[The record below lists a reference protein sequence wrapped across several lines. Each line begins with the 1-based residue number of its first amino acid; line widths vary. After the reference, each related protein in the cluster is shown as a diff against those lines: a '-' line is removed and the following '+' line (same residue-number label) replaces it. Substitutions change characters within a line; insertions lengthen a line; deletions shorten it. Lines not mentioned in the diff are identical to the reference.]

1 MTSLCGVCRELSRI
15 DRFLRTNSELNAVH
29 FDRKSSFNAFLRPFD
44 QRVRKAVESPLKCV
58 QNLWLFLQNKD
69 EKTRQE
75 FAERVNEIVAKVGAD
90 IAPNALPRLLV
101 ALFRCQ
107 TPGAQQSPFRA
118 LAVALLCAS
127 PLIHVTDV
135 FLFCA
140 LIGRKGI
147 SSSRAVR
154 HALRRFYGRDFDD
167 LHVETMLV
175 FGQQFVVSKDWS
187 HRDVIRVAHIP
198 STDRVTR
205 LLLRIDDDCDDTL
218 TTAERRIR
226 VLRSPES
233 RLEDVLSALETTLL
247 PPDLWM
253 RALNTKWS
261 RNAYVWRRLLEALPE
276 DRFLAAI
283 PQTISRFPNN
293 RLLRRTLATRLAAIA
308 STDSCFARQL
318 SLYYCEKNHLKIDVN
333 FMHRLRRALVSIAT
347 PDRRLRPLLVHIDPH
362 LDTQRKYL
370 AALQTK
376 GRRKADLLDAMT
388 IKDFLQVFAQ
398 SFHCFARVGGHFTR
412 WESADTPTDA
422 DFAFADTPSEW
433 RDCAVVW
440 FAADAALENL
450 ESLALSS
457 DRKLIVFS
465 LNKRKE
471 SFGFFRT
478 NVLVVNG
485 MDARAEPLI
494 AHFLFGEPEV
504 NSCIVNKC

>member
-1 MTSLCGVCRELSRI
+1 
-15 DRFLRTNSELNAVH
+15 
-29 FDRKSSFNAFLRPFD
+29 
-44 QRVRKAVESPLKCV
+44 
-58 QNLWLFLQNKD
+58 
-69 EKTRQE
+69 
-75 FAERVNEIVAKVGAD
+75 
-90 IAPNALPRLLV
+90 
-101 ALFRCQ
+101 
-107 TPGAQQSPFRA
+107 
-118 LAVALLCAS
+118 
-127 PLIHVTDV
+127 
-135 FLFCA
+135 
-140 LIGRKGI
+140 
-147 SSSRAVR
+147 
-154 HALRRFYGRDFDD
+154 
-167 LHVETMLV
+167 
-175 FGQQFVVSKDWS
+175 VSKDWS

-198 STDRVTR
+198 SSNCVTR
-205 LLLRIDDDCDDTL
+205 LFLRLDDDDDDDDDDSDDTL

-261 RNAYVWRRLLEALPE
+261 RNAFVWRRLLEALPE
-276 DRFLAAI
+276 NRFLAAI

-293 RLLRRTLATRLAAIA
+293 RLLRRTLGTRLAAIA

-318 SLYYCEKNHLKIDVN
+318 SLYYCEKNHLKIDIN
-333 FMHRLRRALVSIAT
+333 FMRRLRRALVSIAT
-347 PDRRLRPLLVHIDPH
+347 PDRRLRPLLVHLDH
-362 LDTQRKYL
+362 RLDTQSMYL

-398 SFHCFARVGGHFTR
+398 SFHCFARVGGQITR

-433 RDCAVVW
+433 RDCPVVW
-440 FAADAALENL
+440 FVGDAALEGL
-450 ESLALSS
+450 ESLSS

-478 NVLVVNG
+478 NGLSFDCFCRQVIHVFLSAVLVVNG